1 MARLLFV
8 GVFILLIVAAC
19 GKAPEEIVRDTRPV
33 DNTAKGVAT
42 DTHRVQ
48 QGTVLNLRG
57 LRIGVINVES
67 DAAWLAVLVGDAP
80 SEKVR
85 LAVGEEVVRGAYRI
99 RNLETY
105 EDKSVGVWTP
115 PGGDKSSVLL
125 QVVPSEADLGMM
137 LAQLAHADKTLD
149 EAGILAVMKQVEAA
163 DAILGI
169 RKMEVM
175 TGARKDLG
183 IDERGEW
190 PVGIDGRNGRLMK
203 VVYYCE
209 DVCPLNGNIVLIYE
223 NATPDDCATLQGI
236 RAVSMY
242 GDFIAC
248 KVSLQD
254 IVTASVPQGD
264 EIRDERSPD
273 EACEPLLEKEQYAD
287 CRLAD
292 AERVDATV
300 PNALER
306 CAGGG
311 SVAGCFVCTFDCGPR
326 ES

>member
-1 MARLLFV
+1 MRLLFV
-8 GVFILLIVAAC
+8 VVFILLFAAAC
-19 GKAPEEIVRDTRPV
+19 EKASTDTSRDARPV
-33 DNTAKGVAT
+33 EDVAKGVTPDA
-42 DTHRVQ
+42 HRVQ
-48 QGTVLNLRG
+48 QGTVLNLDT
-57 LRIGVINVES
+57 LRIGIINVES
-67 DAAWLAVLVGDAP
+67 DAAWLSIVSGDAP
-80 SEKVR
+80 EER
-85 LAVGEEVVRGAYRI
+85 IMLGVGEEIARGAYRI

-115 PGGDKSSVLL
+115 PGGDKSYVRL
-125 QVVPSEADLGMM
+125 QVVPSEEDLGMM
-137 LAQLAHADKTLD
+137 LTQLAHTGKTLD
-149 EAGILAVMKQVEAA
+149 EASILAVTRQVGAA
-163 DAILGI
+163 DAVLGI

-183 IDERGEW
+183 INERGEW

-203 VVYYCE
+203 VIYYCE
-209 DVCPLNGNIVLIYE
+209 DVCPLNGNLVLIYE

-254 IVTASVPQGD
+254 VATAFVPQGD

-273 EACEPLLEKEQYAD
+273 EACEPLLEKEQYSG
-287 CRLAD
+287 CRLAG
-292 AERVDATV
+292 AERIDATF
-300 PNALER
+300 PQAFER
-306 CAGGG
+306 CSGGG
-311 SVAGCFVCTFDCGPR
+311 SVAGCFACTFDCGPR